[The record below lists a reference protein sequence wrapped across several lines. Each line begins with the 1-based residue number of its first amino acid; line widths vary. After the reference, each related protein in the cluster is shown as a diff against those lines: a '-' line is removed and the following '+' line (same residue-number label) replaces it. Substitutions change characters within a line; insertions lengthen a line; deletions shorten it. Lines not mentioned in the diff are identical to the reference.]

1 MEIIWFIPLAGMVGL
16 TVWQHGNKWLKRY
29 LVGKP
34 KPVEEDKELQ
44 DLSDWKKYADEARE
58 RKNAEFKEWLQEF
71 QELLQ
76 KLCKHRYKD
85 SSYSWWKCV
94 DCAHAHEWKWR
105 HDCTCD
111 TNESR
116 RYASGGIADIRV
128 MWRDHNCPAH
138 GRPRFIANEMHK
150 RGKLT
155 LTESLL
161 WDTEAHGHY
170 LPSPAYDYW
179 DKRELER
186 LTKKAKEAKLDKAIT
201 R

>member
-1 MEIIWFIPLAGMVGL
+1 MEILWFIPLAGMVAA
-16 TVWQHGNKWLKRY
+16 TAWQQGKKWLKR
-29 LVGKP
+29 KA
-34 KPVEEDKELQ
+34 KPVEEDRELQ
-44 DLSDWKKYADEARE
+44 DLSDWKKWADQARE

-94 DCAHAHEWKWR
+94 DCAHMHKWKWR

-111 TNESR
+111 TNIS
-116 RYASGGIADIRV
+116 YAIGGAASDREV
-128 MWRDHNCPAH
+128 YYRDHNCPAH
-138 GRPRFIANEMHK
+138 GRPRLVANEMHK

-161 WDTEAHGHY
+161 WNTEAGGHY

-186 LTKKAKEAKLDKAIT
+186 LTEKAKEAKLDKAIT